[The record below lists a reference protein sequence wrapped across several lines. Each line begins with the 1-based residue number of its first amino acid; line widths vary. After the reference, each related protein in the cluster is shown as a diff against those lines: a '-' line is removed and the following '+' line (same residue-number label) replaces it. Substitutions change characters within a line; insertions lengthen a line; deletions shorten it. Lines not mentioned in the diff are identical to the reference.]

1 MFAFA
6 HRCALDLKCK
16 VMELCA
22 RHKHLNYQTVFN
34 AAMLRQML
42 ELMPT
47 SREAMLTVVHMTQHV
62 YERFECG
69 ELLALFG
76 DYAGRRALLVA
87 AERRREAEKRELA
100 RQALEAKAYQPTKAF
115 SGSVAR
121 FSSSFCGVPNYSF
134 GLSVRQS
141 VKSFFF

>member
-1 MFAFA
+1 
-6 HRCALDLKCK
+6 
-16 VMELCA
+16 MELCA

-34 AAMLRQML
+34 AEMLRKML

-69 ELLALFG
+69 ELLELFG

-115 SGSVAR
+115 SGKK
-121 FSSSFCGVPNYSF
+121 F
-134 GLSVRQS
+134 L
-141 VKSFFF
+141 VKKNLVKKKKFLTKKIFDK